1 MKVFKKFSWF
11 IAVSV
16 CLIGLTGCAQKSEPT
31 AMAEKA
37 SLYDRLGGKDAI
49 TAVVDQF
56 VANVAADPRVNA
68 MFAGVDI
75 PHFKQCVVDQICE
88 GTGGPC
94 KYMCRTM
101 KDSHTGLGCTQDNFN
116 AIVED
121 LVAAL
126 NQFNVPQQEQNEL
139 LAILGPMQA
148 DIVQQ

>member
-1 MKVFKKFSWF
+1 MKDFKKLVWF
-11 IAVSV
+11 IVVSV
-16 CLIGLTGCAQKSEPT
+16 FFIGLASCSQKSEPT
-31 AMAEKA
+31 AMMESK

-68 MFAGVDI
+68 AFAGVDI
-75 PHFKQCVVDQICE
+75 PHFKQCLVDQICE

-94 KYMCRTM
+94 KYMCRSM
-101 KDSHTGLGCTQDNFN
+101 KDSHAGLGCTQDNFN

-126 NQFNVPQQEQNEL
+126 NQFNVPQQEQSEL
-139 LAILGPMQA
+139 LAILGPLQA

>member
-1 MKVFKKFSWF
+1 MKGFKQLVWV

-16 CLIGLTGCAQKSEPT
+16 FLIGLASCAKKSEPT
-31 AMAEKA
+31 AMAQKA
-37 SLYDRLGGKDAI
+37 SLYNRLGGKDAI

-75 PHFKQCVVDQICE
+75 PHFKQCLVDQICE

-101 KDSHTGLGCTQDNFN
+101 KDTHAGLGCTQDNFN

-126 NQFNVPQQEQNEL
+126 NKFNVPQQEQNEL
-139 LAILGPMQA
+139 LGILGPMQS

>member
-1 MKVFKKFSWF
+1 MKGFKQLVWV

-16 CLIGLTGCAQKSEPT
+16 LLIGLVSCAKKSEPT

-75 PHFKQCVVDQICE
+75 PHFKQCLVDQICE

-101 KDSHTGLGCTQDNFN
+101 KDTHAGLGCTQDNFN

-126 NQFNVPQQEQNEL
+126 NKFNVPQQEQNEL
-139 LAILGPMQA
+139 LAILGPMQS